1 MSFWMGTI
9 LAIWS
14 PGWLELL
21 SLFFRKGTMMT
32 IWTRPW
38 LDIPVLVLTQGV
50 QLVPNKEEGMLA
62 G

>member
-1 MSFWMGTI
+1 M
-9 LAIWS
+9 AIWS